1 MGIINCG
8 QQGEK
13 VHTCISY
20 RAFPV
25 FVFAIITFL
34 HIFKWQEVHLEGR
47 CFVSLLFTF
56 ELSSRKDFSQR
67 L

>member
-1 MGIINCG
+1 MAIINCG
-8 QQGEK
+8 EQGEK
-13 VHTCISY
+13 ILTCISY

-25 FVFAIITFL
+25 LFFAIVTLL
-34 HIFKWQEVHLEGR
+34 HIFKRQEVQLEGR

-67 L
+67 